1 MHNADTRR
9 QAFRAGLA
17 RQGSVIVA
25 VAALACCQADAL
37 AQDDSVLGTA
47 SSFSVLAGSA
57 VTNTGFSVIQGNL
70 GVSPGTAVTG
80 FPPGL
85 VVDGTIH
92 SADAVAAQAQ
102 IDLTTAY
109 NALAGMAP
117 TANLTGQDLGGLT
130 LTPGVYKF
138 DSSAQLT
145 GALTLNAL
153 GNPDALFVFQ
163 IGSTLTTASASSVL
177 ETNGVDDCNVYWD
190 IGSSATLGT
199 TTAFQGNILA
209 VTSITLT
216 TGATIE
222 SGSALAQNGAVT
234 LDDNTITATDCNSS
248 VAPAVPEGSSAALFL
263 GGGVPLLGAFA
274 MRRRVRR

>member
-1 MHNADTRR
+1 MAIKSWPIPAILALICA
-9 QAFRAGLA
+9 QAR
-17 RQGSVIVA
+17 
-25 VAALACCQADAL
+25 VAAQGDP
-37 AQDDSVLGTA
+37 VLGTA
-47 SSFSVLAGSA
+47 GNFTVLAGST
-57 VTNTGFSVIQGNL
+57 VTNTGFTVIQGNL

-85 VVDGTIH
+85 VVNGSIH
-92 SADAVAAQAQ
+92 SADAVALQAQ
-102 IDLTTAY
+102 SDLVTAY

-153 GNPDALFVFQ
+153 GNPAAVFVFQ
-163 IGSTLTTASASSVL
+163 IGSALTTASASSVL
-177 ETNGVDDCNVYWD
+177 GINGVDDCNVFWD

-209 VTSITLT
+209 TTSITLD

-222 SGSALAQNGAVT
+222 QGSALAENGAVT
-234 LDDNTITATDCNSS
+234 LDDNTITATDCN
-248 VAPAVPEGSSAALFL
+248 PASNANLTPEGSSALMFGFPFMGLVAWDRW
-263 GGGVPLLGAFA
+263 
-274 MRRRVRR
+274 RRRSIPAGRAGASSRLA